1 MAELLSL
8 TGLPTFRDPAGSI
21 EVRPDGAY
29 RSILAPFDKDFSAA
43 DAGYSR
49 LGWPPAH
56 LADTPRWIEPE
67 EVYPGTFAGFAVPA
81 RHYSDEDHAGKR
93 KL

>member
-8 TGLPTFRDPAGSI
+8 TALPTFRDPAGSI